1 MCELWSVDSY
11 GLGSS
16 HLFVGHI
23 PRSLHMSLWL
33 FVIQYPECC
42 WWYTLT
48 PQKSPCYCGVSHSS
62 TATSCWCVEPQN
74 HTDLTTVFFTQQI
87 TTIYKI
93 MCICIHILHTLS
105 TTINYIYYI
114 YMVVDQKSFIRERP
128 FFANKDVF
136 FAKNFRELHV
146 YLSRNLCY
154 AIMISNVRETF
165 AEKKNVTFGAP
176 KKKNFCEGFQHNMHG
191 FRN

>member
-114 YMVVDQKSFIRERP
+114 YIWLLIKNLLSGNGHSSRIKMFFSRKT
-128 FFANKDVF
+128 FANSMFIFRGTYVTQSWYPT
-136 FAKNFRELHV
+136 FAKLSRKKKCYFREL
-146 YLSRNLCY
+146 
-154 AIMISNVRETF
+154 
-165 AEKKNVTFGAP
+165 EKK
-176 KKKNFCEGFQHNMHG
+176 KLLRGFPT
-191 FRN
+191 